1 MALYAVSINGDE
13 ILFELNL
20 IQISHLATALNA
32 SVGGGEGA
40 NGVYNKLNKKFS
52 GCLEEERRS
61 AERAVISQ
69 VGEPK
74 IDDFLNNSHEERT
87 VLAHV

>member
-1 MALYAVSINGDE
+1 M
-13 ILFELNL
+13 

-32 SVGGGEGA
+32 SVGGGEGS

-74 IDDFLNNSHEERT
+74 DDDFVTKATRRGQFWLK
-87 VLAHV
+87 

>member
-1 MALYAVSINGDE
+1 M
-13 ILFELNL
+13 

-74 IDDFLNNSHEERT
+74 DDDFLTKATRRGQFW
-87 VLAHV
+87 LK